1 MTAAMTANDTPARHI
16 APPAFLADPALR
28 AILAALPRARLVG
41 GCVRDALA
49 HRQVADIDIAT
60 PDPPEQVMAALAAA
74 GLRAVPTGLAHGTVT
89 AVADH
94 RGFEITTLRRDLT
107 TDGRHAEV
115 GWTDDWR
122 ADAARRDF
130 TINAM
135 SLRPDGALFDYFG
148 GIADLAAHQVRFVG
162 DPATRIAEDRLRVLR
177 YFRFLARFGAGTAP
191 DAATL
196 AAIEAA
202 APHLVELSTER
213 VWSELKRLLAAPD
226 PTAAIALMERLGVFA
241 PLLPEGVTP
250 ARLAAMVARGAPA
263 DPLLRLA
270 ALTDAPA
277 DTIAAR
283 FKLANA
289 EHATLAELRAAP
301 LATPD
306 LSPPDRRRLL
316 ADWPATAL
324 IGRIWLDGGQGP
336 AWADLR
342 ADLAATARPVFPLAG
357 RDALDLGAPPG
368 PAVGAALRAA
378 RAWWFA
384 GGCTATARACRARLA
399 EILRA

>member
-1 MTAAMTANDTPARHI
+1 MTANDTPARHI

-241 PLLPEGVTP
+241 PLLPEGVAP
-250 ARLAAMVARGAPA
+250 ARLAAMVGRGAPA

-316 ADWPATAL
+316 ADWPAAAL